1 MDTLDLHD
9 QSAELLPQRE
19 ALGGC
24 GCNLFPDINTVVA
37 VNTAVAL
44 FGSQATAAQII
55 NQV

>member
-1 MDTLDLHD
+1 MDVLDFSS

-24 GCNLFPDINTVVA
+24 CNLFPDINTIVA

-44 FGSQATAAQII
+44 FGSQATAAQVI
-55 NQV
+55 NQF

>member
-1 MDTLDLHD
+1 METLELTS

-24 GCNLFPDINTVVA
+24 GCNLFPDINVVTA

-55 NQV
+55 SQV